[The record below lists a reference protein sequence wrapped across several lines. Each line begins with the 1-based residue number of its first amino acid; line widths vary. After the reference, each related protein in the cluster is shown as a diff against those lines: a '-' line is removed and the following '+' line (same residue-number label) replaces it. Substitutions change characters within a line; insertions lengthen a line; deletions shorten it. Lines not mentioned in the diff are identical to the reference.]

1 MAKIT
6 ASAYSFVNSLSN
18 SLNGLFIKLAEH
30 TNSLD
35 IIFIRGIFT
44 VLVTYFFIQ
53 KADKEKSPGKVSKVR
68 TD

>member
-1 MAKIT
+1 MVKIA
-6 ASAYSFVNSLSN
+6 ASAYSFANSLSN

-44 VLVTYFFIQ
+44 VLVTYFFIR
-53 KADKEKSPGKVSKVR
+53 KADSEKSPGKVC
-68 TD
+68 